1 MLYVKIELFFAKI
14 FFAEYDLML
23 VRECVFRNGEYFELT
38 NICFF
43 GVSKIDVSKRV
54 CFFFEYDKYMT
65 YRKYTIYD
73 KMENMIKLNIGIY
86 TETVKLIKYS
96 NMI

>member
-1 MLYVKIELFFAKI
+1 MSYFFAKI

-43 GVSKIDVSKRV
+43 TIYVLMSYFLMLDRECV
-54 CFFFEYDKYMT
+54 FFEYAKYMT
-65 YRKYTIYD
+65 YRKYTLYL
-73 KMENMIKLNIGIY
+73 KMENMNIEKY
-86 TETVKLIKYS
+86 TIC
-96 NMI
+96 